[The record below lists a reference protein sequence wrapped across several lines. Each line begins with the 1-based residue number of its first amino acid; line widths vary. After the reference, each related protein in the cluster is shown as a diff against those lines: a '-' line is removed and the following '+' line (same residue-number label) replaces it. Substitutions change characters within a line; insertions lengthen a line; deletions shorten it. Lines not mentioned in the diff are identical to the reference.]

1 MNKEKVIKLL
11 SDIYT
16 LELNGII
23 RYTHYSLMLLGPNRI
38 PLVTFFKQ
46 QATESLAHANLAG
59 EHITGLD
66 GHPPLNIHDITETN
80 KHDII
85 DILKESLD
93 HEQKA
98 IDAYY
103 LLLKEVEGS
112 SIYLEEYCR
121 TMISQEE
128 NDFIEMKKLLRDH
141 SA

>member
-1 MNKEKVIKLL
+1 MNKEKVIELL

-23 RYTHYSLMLLGPNRI
+23 RYTHYSLMLLCPNRI

-46 QATESLAHANLAG
+46 QATESLSHANLAG

-85 DILKESLD
+85 DILKESLE

-98 IDAYY
+98 SLAI
-103 LLLKEVEGS
+103 KSV
-112 SIYLEEYCR
+112 
-121 TMISQEE
+121 
-128 NDFIEMKKLLRDH
+128 
-141 SA
+141 